1 MAAVVVAASEVDI
14 VVVFAFGDAVLLA
27 VVEEDMQPEA
37 VDILLQEACNL
48 AVVDV
53 AEEGILVQALE
64 HSVDMVFA
72 VVVDNLEE
80 MVAFLLGS
88 V

>member
-1 MAAVVVAASEVDI
+1 MAVFVAASEVDI
-14 VVVFAFGDAVLLA
+14 VVVFAFGDVVLLA